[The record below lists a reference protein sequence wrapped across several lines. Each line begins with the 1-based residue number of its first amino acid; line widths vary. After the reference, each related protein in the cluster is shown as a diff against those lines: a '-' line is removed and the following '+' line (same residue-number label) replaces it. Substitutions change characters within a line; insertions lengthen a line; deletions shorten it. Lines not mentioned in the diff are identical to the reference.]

1 MGDFRWAL
9 LVAGGA
15 LILLIYGW
23 TLWRSRQRRAAQIWR
38 DASPDGD
45 AADLDDAPAV
55 RGASLRSAAP
65 ESVRRPGR
73 RVSDPDD
80 PAPDA
85 LLAELSSL
93 GRLMHEEA
101 SVPPPDIAPVRP
113 APDAATAAP
122 ERQSPPAA
130 QDDAPANVGDPDS
143 AIAAKPPQAA
153 DDLGA
158 LSATSAAAAP
168 PEVAAPP
175 EAGEVTSVRAVKAAE
190 TAIGDDALRHVA
202 LAAAA
207 KASTPQTVTP
217 SSDPPPPPAS
227 ATVTAAGSPPRRRAA
242 APQVA
247 TPSIWAK
254 LFTGSLFRRN
264 DPPPPPQPRLPEL
277 ILVLYVVAKPAT
289 TFAGQAIREALDH
302 VGLRPGMMAIYHRM
316 PAAEADADNAGKP
329 IFSVADML
337 EPGHLQP
344 DALDDHSTPGLSV
357 FMRLPGGAV
366 DGPAAFEDMYQS
378 CRQIAE
384 LLQGELRDEQRCV
397 LTRQTVDHLRERV
410 IEWRRQTQ
418 LARLK
423 QGAEQH

>member
-55 RGASLRSAAP
+55 RGASLRSAAS
-65 ESVRRPGR
+65 EAVRRPGR

-158 LSATSAAAAP
+158 LSATSAAA
-168 PEVAAPP
+168 PP
-175 EAGEVTSVRAVKAAE
+175 EAGEVTAAKAAE